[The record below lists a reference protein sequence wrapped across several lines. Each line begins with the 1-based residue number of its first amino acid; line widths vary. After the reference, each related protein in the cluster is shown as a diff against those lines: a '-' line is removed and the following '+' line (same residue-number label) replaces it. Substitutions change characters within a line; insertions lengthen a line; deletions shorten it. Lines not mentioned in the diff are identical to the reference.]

1 MKYIIIIIAI
11 LGCSLS
17 FAADKGKDKST
28 VKSFDDY
35 VEIRYMPSKGDF
47 HRSEPITELKSKS
60 HTIIVLKSEKV
71 MSTNES
77 IKKIYNRAKLLK
89 DKGITSNQ
97 QYFHV
102 STKKVEVS
110 YMGEVVS
117 LEYAGKSNSEKY
129 SKYENEWLELYNSI
143 YQYLTKD
150 IIP

>member
-1 MKYIIIIIAI
+1 MKYILIIIVI

-17 FAADKGKDKST
+17 FAANEGKDKSS

-35 VEIRYMPSKGDF
+35 VEIRYMPSRGDF
-47 HRSEPITELKSKS
+47 LKSKPITELKSKS
-60 HTIIVLKSEKV
+60 HTIITLRNGKV

-97 QYFHV
+97 QHFHV

-110 YMGEVVS
+110 YMGEIVS
-117 LEYAGKSNSEKY
+117 LEYAGKSKSEKY
-129 SKYENEWLELYNSI
+129 SKYEKEWLELYNFV
-143 YQYLTKD
+143 YQYVTRD